1 MLTDSILDAART
13 RGDAPADATVQAIFK
28 AGDLT
33 AVTALL
39 STLMRD
45 DQYAPSLPAP
55 VAEYLAATSAAA
67 DRSAAAAAAGERLF
81 TDVGPEIMMLLC
93 CSSLPS
99 SYAARK
105 GVQVLHS
112 TAYLAKRPNRRLFE
126 TAQMIVDVL
135 TPGGLGPG
143 GRGGRTVQ
151 RVRLMHAAI
160 RHLILNSPQGPWPT
174 ADFGVP
180 INQEDLLGTL
190 MTFTTLILDG
200 LATIDIKVS
209 ADDQQAYL
217 ETWLAIGKLMGID
230 PELLPQTVAD
240 ARAVTALIERRQ
252 VAPSPEGAEMMGALL
267 GMMETNLP
275 DEFINLPSCMIR
287 EFLPADVA
295 AFLGVPL
302 HSLDEE
308 MLRLGG
314 DMLEPLQ
321 AIADEATKK
330 HVLVRRFSLELLRWM
345 IRVELDGQPARFA
358 LPDSLSQAWMVAPPD
373 SEDSFWKK
381 LVQHVEARL

>member
-13 RGDAPADATVQAIFK
+13 RGDDLADATVRAIFQSGDFAAV
-28 AGDLT
+28 AG
-33 AVTALL
+33 VL

-45 DQYAPSLPAP
+45 DQHAPSLPPP
-55 VAEYLAATSAAA
+55 VQEYLAATSAVA
-67 DRSAAAAAAGERLF
+67 DRSAASAAAGERLF
-81 TDVGPEIMMLLC
+81 ADVGPEIMMLLC
-93 CSSLPS
+93 CYSLPS

-126 TAQMIVDVL
+126 TAQMIVNVM
-135 TPGGLGPG
+135 TPGGLGPSG
-143 GRGGRTVQ
+143 KGASTAQ
-151 RVRLMHAAI
+151 KVRLMHAAI
-160 RHLILNSPQGPWPT
+160 RHLILNNSKSPWPT
-174 ADFGVP
+174 ADLGVP

-200 LATIDIKVS
+200 LATINIYVS
-209 ADDQQAYL
+209 PEDQQAYL

-230 PELLPQTVAD
+230 PELLPATVVD

-252 VAPSPEGAEMMGALL
+252 VAPSPEGAEMMGALV
-267 GMMETNLP
+267 GMMETNVP
-275 DEFINLPSCMIR
+275 EEFVNLPSCMIR
-287 EFLPADVA
+287 EFLPPEVA
-295 AFLGVPL
+295 TFLGVPL
-302 HSLDEE
+302 HSLDDE

-314 DMLEPLQ
+314 DMLEPLE
-321 AIADEATKK
+321 AIADAETKK

-345 IRVELDGQPARFA
+345 IRVEMDGQPARFV

-373 SEDSFWKK
+373 SEESFWKK
-381 LVQHVEARL
+381 LVQHIEARL